1 VHVVA
6 GEKLATPLLAHVTT
20 PVGAA
25 PETLAEHVVRD
36 PVVTGDGEHVT
47 VVVEVAF
54 VTESEK
60 LPVIPGLFES
70 PA

>member
-1 VHVVA
+1 M
-6 GEKLATPLLAHVTT
+6 ATPLLAHVTT
-20 PVGAA
+20 PVGEVPAM
-25 PETLAEHVVRD
+25 LAEQVVRD
-36 PVVTGDGEHVT
+36 SVVTGDGEHVT
-47 VVVEVAF
+47 LVVEVAF